1 MTPSIPDSSARNRS
15 SSGDDTGLPE
25 HDRKRPRLSEGKSD
39 AEDNLPQDGKTAAL
53 DTASKPG
60 LPPRT
65 VDVTMTAPSPTS
77 KVTINTRPLSSQSLN
92 RIASAGGDGA
102 VDSKPA
108 QTAATLSPI
117 PKLGAGPKEVISIPS
132 SPEPSPDVEIAKAE
146 EFDHDSAQTKSTRTI
161 DANASSVAAPWLKP
175 FYVYRTFP
183 FAGQFKRGEARGA
196 VETVSR
202 AMQDGSVDISDCFDA
217 VKNWLV
223 DFAARFHELTA
234 EIVEE
239 DPGFWAKGH
248 LLLSSLLRRENKL
261 YFPLPVDQILRY
273 SNAFA
278 DITKLLLQYETRRL
292 QQLVDESPKSPAEF
306 SLMTWAWLNSIS
318 MIVAGRSLLFE
329 SLRASLGIDPIVIRQ
344 PFIDHVLSPSGL
356 DLMSAVLDLIT
367 TIGNALPKYPKLHKE
382 LTIFFPF
389 LEHMSNL
396 YAITVGPTEP
406 GQPFPQA
413 TEIQS
418 GTEKILRK
426 LDDVLQV
433 AIKRQQAWLNLD
445 NAMEIVDQLNKCMKT
460 VSTSAPHLAK
470 EIITSANI
478 EYEDDD
484 LANLHHTMLYAW
496 KFTMLNRFIKHG
508 RMELRVAGVE
518 QMSRDLVQVYFQY
531 IQNDSDGHEDPLVKF
546 LVRFLRANNM
556 TSYIVSV
563 DSHPTLAE
571 RAANLVGFLNVAK
584 QYTNEDTDSIWQVVE
599 FGQDPRMI
607 TAALHLLSGCF
618 VTFNHP
624 DFYYMCQKILELPFS
639 KFDDGVLQ
647 FTLQILQNIRQK
659 GGQFPLV
666 YEPSFDPITRRLCLH
681 LLREANTPAHCTTEF
696 ANNIRREVLS
706 LFTYFTHPARTYTDR
721 LGISEDEQEELI
733 LQIRTDIESHGAYA
747 SGAILA
753 LHEILNLQGLSTSTL
768 SQIVE
773 QSGCPGILV
782 DNIAAL
788 SAQAKAA
795 PSSADCLNIQ
805 LECRLRCL
813 FVLLRVV
820 PDKFDGDLL
829 ESTWSS
835 LLTAAHLPSAIKV
848 VAWEQL
854 THLMLRSKSPNS
866 AIASLLHGF
875 WDRLRPQDFNK
886 ATLDF
891 AKQSVMYESALLG
904 AANAPSSDNVVSIP
918 GMERVW
924 RVMLECLPG
933 TVEMEATDFIIA
945 QYLRSAVITRRPRA
959 EIHATHLS
967 LIDRSVSQVISS
979 AERLKTFSEPS
990 SGNGDDDSMV
1000 IIASEAEISLELLK
1014 FDRSLLFLKCFTNAL
1029 KKDPTASPVS
1039 SRHSEDLPEF
1049 EGKKGEPQELWLK
1062 VQGNRYVSDSIRR
1075 LSIGSENTGLEL
1087 GEYISNATGWSQFIA
1102 VNCGRRLNLH
1112 EDNST
1117 LSELNLF
1124 NGKPLMIGKISTTE
1138 ERQPRAY
1145 RSGSP
1150 VDSKIMHH
1158 FDDLYALLDA
1168 EDRLAKEVYDY
1179 LRTTSVRQKITEP
1192 IKAKSTPA
1200 EDLLS
1205 SQKPYKLL
1213 FCTGALRACV
1223 EFEHYSQDSDS
1234 DFLFY
1239 AVDAL
1244 THALIRLGANSF
1256 NTPLELLI
1264 GFEILETLSM
1274 ALRTKVPQEVSL
1286 AYFPR
1291 PKEYVDQIAN
1301 FLFGVQHATQFETPT
1316 KGPEAMA
1323 KTALEVLFESCLH
1336 DDSIWQHVHQHE
1348 TLSSIL
1354 QRCVLVDDRPAV
1366 RATILDV
1373 VQNIN
1378 GSASAKAMFKMNNP
1392 HAPRSRFDSSSIES
1406 CLTHIWK
1413 LLLPILELAA
1423 TYPESCQD
1431 VCDASL
1437 VILKVIGKSLAD
1449 EDVLDLFN
1457 RWSSSLVQHSYYEIV
1472 GQPLRDRFIS
1482 GMARLLCECAHV
1494 LRGRKALPSQRQ
1506 YMHDLVSAF
1515 MFPPLSDFQLD
1526 LTVSRH
1532 PVLDSKTR
1540 QSLYDLLLMLC
1551 QASDEI
1557 DILVSEMS
1565 DDFVEQDYFAP
1576 YLSHDRLALRSE
1588 VGYAGLRNLSNTCYL
1603 NSLLSQLFMHVQF
1616 RHLLINTPIIDRE
1629 RQKLFAELGKVFS
1642 YMQSSHEKSIDP
1654 QGAVDSIVTYEGGEI
1669 DVTVQ
1674 MDVDEFFNLLFD
1686 RLEGQMLDEN
1696 AKSCFKS
1703 LYGGETIQQIKSKE
1717 CEHVS
1722 ERPESFAVLPV
1733 EIKGKSRLEDS
1744 LKAYVEGEVLQG
1756 DNKYSCTSCGR
1767 HVDAV
1772 KRNCLKRVPDN
1783 LIFNLK
1789 RFDFDIMT
1797 GTRCKLND
1805 QFQFPDELDMAPYK
1819 LEYLSH
1825 PDEPVEPDIFEL
1837 TGIIVHSGTADS
1849 GHYFSYIRQRP
1860 SGRDKAHSWVQFN
1873 DSDVTQFD
1881 PAHIQD
1887 NCFGGIDATYGM
1899 QKFYNAYMLFYQRKS
1914 DIRQTEEQ
1922 FCHVD
1927 PLNPVRLTAPA
1938 SLERHI
1944 AQQNELF
1951 LRAYC
1956 VQDENHARFLRELIA
1971 RLWDC
1976 TPEGCSTDHA
1986 VENKALQTALEY
1998 VQQISSR
2005 WKGQPEMEE
2014 TVNILLKFISRCVS
2028 CASTVCVWLIS
2039 SDSVQDSMVR
2049 SPMLPTR
2056 KAFCSLLK
2064 TSLEVLHGKAEEDV
2078 EFAVSYKAT
2087 LEACLHLLAAVW
2099 DHTFRYP
2106 RSWTDYFGLL
2116 NDILLLGEAEAEA
2129 MLKTDFMEYC
2139 LEIIRLHTLESSET
2153 RPERRGRGRYSVYVS
2168 GRERNRAYNHAAL
2181 INFFT
2186 ELFLHVNLRSRTN
2199 LRRKDAELLGIDRM
2213 PYALDWLRRIIN
2225 GKQSPGAA
2233 NALVQRLAQDID
2245 LAGAVCQLLATGAES
2260 TNMNV
2265 AVAYLDPIVAFCQNG
2280 VHENQIVDLAAA
2292 VLEGIQTIDISYGS
2306 AYLQFVKNLLEI
2318 KNEVA
2323 ELDAG
2328 FLGEK
2333 VLAYLPQW
2341 ASVLVIAPNENQHDV
2356 RNDTFALLQE
2366 LLLDPLEKTQGE
2378 DPAKYRSLS
2387 HIAIQL
2393 VAKALHI
2400 AKSTFMG
2407 RAKESSTMQLGQIE
2421 QLVVL
2426 EEKIFDL
2433 VEPGA
2438 YFSEQEQGEIKNTL
2452 GMLRMKSEHAVEA
2465 LSPDNWQGSSDLEVS
2480 RMKGSLHEDDSDELD
2495 GSKAEDRKL
2504 KTEAQDRKLKP
2515 EAQDR
2520 KLKTEAQ
2527 DRKLKGD
2534 DDCLDYT
2541 YNG

>member
-1 MTPSIPDSSARNRS
+1 MTSSIPDSSARNRS

-39 AEDNLPQDGKTAAL
+39 AEDDLPHDSKPPAL
-53 DTASKPG
+53 DSSSSKPG

-65 VDVTMTAPSPTS
+65 VDLTMTTPSPT
-77 KVTINTRPLSSQSLN
+77 T
-92 RIASAGGDGA
+92 
-102 VDSKPA
+102 
-108 QTAATLSPI
+108 
-117 PKLGAGPKEVISIPS
+117 EVISISSSPTS
-132 SPEPSPDVEIAKAE
+132 SPEVELARTE
-146 EFDHDSAQTKSTRTI
+146 DFDHDSSDTKSPRGI
-161 DANASSVAAPWLKP
+161 GISAAPSLEP
-175 FYVYRTFP
+175 FHVYRTFP
-183 FAGQFKRGEARGA
+183 FAAQFKRGDARGA

-217 VKNWLV
+217 VKDWLV
-223 DFAARFHELTA
+223 DYASRCNELTA
-234 EIVEE
+234 SIVEE
-239 DPGFWAKGH
+239 DTGFWAKGH
-248 LLLSSLLRRENKL
+248 LLLSGLLRRENKL
-261 YFPLPVDQILRY
+261 YFPLPVEEILRY
-273 SNAFA
+273 CNAFA
-278 DITKLLLQYETRRL
+278 DITKLLLRYETKRL
-292 QQLVDESPKSPAEF
+292 RQLVDDSPKSPAEF
-306 SLMTWAWLNSIS
+306 SLMSWAWLNSIS

-344 PFIDHVLSPSGL
+344 PFIDHVLGPSGL
-356 DLMSAVLDLIT
+356 DLMSAILDLIT
-367 TIGNALPKYPKLHKE
+367 TIGDALPKYPKLHKE
-382 LTIFFPF
+382 FVIFFPF

-396 YAITVGPTEP
+396 YSITVGPADP
-406 GQPFPQA
+406 DQPFPQA

-445 NAMEIVDQLNKCMKT
+445 NAMEIVDQLSKCMKI
-460 VSTSAPHLAK
+460 VATSAPHLAK
-470 EIITSANI
+470 EIIAAANI
-478 EYEDDD
+478 EYEDED

-531 IQNDSDGHEDPLVKF
+531 IQNDADGHEDPLVKF
-546 LVRFLRANNM
+546 LVRFLRANDM

-639 KFDDGVLQ
+639 QFDDAVLQ

-666 YEPSFDPITRRLCLH
+666 YEPSFDPVTRRLCLH
-681 LLREANTPAHCTTEF
+681 LLREANTPGRCTTEF

-721 LGISEDEQEELI
+721 LGISKDEQEEVI
-733 LQIRTDIESHGAYA
+733 MQIRTDIESHGDYA

-753 LHEILNLQGLSTSTL
+753 LHEILNLQGLSSSAL
-768 SQIVE
+768 NRVVE

-788 SAQAKAA
+788 SAQAKTT
-795 PSSADCLNIQ
+795 PVSADCLNIQ

-820 PDKFDGDLL
+820 PDKFDKDSL
-829 ESTWSS
+829 ESIWSS

-848 VAWEQL
+848 LAWEQL
-854 THLMLRSKSPNS
+854 TQLMLRSKSPNS
-866 AIASLLHGF
+866 AIASLLHEF
-875 WDRLRPQDFNK
+875 WGRLRPEDFNK

-891 AKQSVMYESALLG
+891 AKQSVMYECALLG
-904 AANAPSSDNVVSIP
+904 AASAPSSDNVVTIP

-945 QYLRSAVITRRPRA
+945 QYLRSTVVTRRPRA

-979 AERLKTFSEPS
+979 AARLKSFSEPS
-990 SGNGDDDSMV
+990 PGSGSGDGDDDGMV
-1000 IIASEAEISLELLK
+1000 IIASEAEISSELLK

-1029 KKDPTASPVS
+1029 KKDPAASPVS
-1039 SRHSEDLPEF
+1039 SRHSDDLPEF
-1049 EGKKGEPQELWLK
+1049 EGKKGESQEMWLK
-1062 VQGNRYVSDSIRR
+1062 VQGNRYVSDTMRR
-1075 LSIGSENTGLEL
+1075 LSIGSENTGQEL
-1087 GEYISNATGWSQFIA
+1087 GEYISNATGWNQFIA

-1112 EDNST
+1112 EDNSS
-1117 LSELNLF
+1117 LSDLNLF

-1145 RSGSP
+1145 RAGSP
-1150 VDSKIMHH
+1150 VDSKIMLH

-1179 LRTTSVRQKITEP
+1179 LRTASVRQKITEP

-1223 EFEHYSQDSDS
+1223 ELEHYSQDSDS
-1234 DFLFY
+1234 DFLSY

-1274 ALRTKVPQEVSL
+1274 ALRTKVPKEISL
-1286 AYFPR
+1286 VYFPR
-1291 PKEYVDQIAN
+1291 PKEYVDQMAN
-1301 FLFGVQHATQFETPT
+1301 FLFGVQNATEFETPT

-1336 DDSIWQHVHQHE
+1336 DDRIWQHVHQHE
-1348 TLSSIL
+1348 TFSSIL
-1354 QRCVLVDDRPAV
+1354 QQCILVDDRPTV

-1378 GSASAKAMFKMNNP
+1378 GSLSAKTMFKMNNP
-1392 HAPRSRFDSSSIES
+1392 QAPRSRFDSSSIES

-1423 TYPESCQD
+1423 TYPENCQD
-1431 VCDASL
+1431 VGDSSL

-1449 EDVLDLFN
+1449 EEVLDLFN

-1472 GQPLRDRFIS
+1472 GQPLRDKFIS
-1482 GMARLLCECAHV
+1482 GMARLLCECARV
-1494 LRGRKALPSQRQ
+1494 LRSRKALPPQRQ

-1515 MFPPLSDFQLD
+1515 MFPPLSDFQADVTL
-1526 LTVSRH
+1526 SRH

-1551 QASDEI
+1551 QTSDEI
-1557 DILVSEMS
+1557 DVLVSEIS
-1565 DDFVEQDYFAP
+1565 EDFVEQDYFAP

-1616 RHLLINTPIIDRE
+1616 RHLLINSPIIDRE
-1629 RQKLFAELGKVFS
+1629 RQKLFAELGKVFA

-1696 AKSCFKS
+1696 SKSRFKS

-1805 QFQFPDELDMAPYK
+1805 QFQFPEELDVAPYT

-1825 PDEPVEPDIFEL
+1825 PNEPDIFEL

-1860 SGRDKAHSWVQFN
+1860 SGQDKAHSWVQFN

-1887 NCFGGIDATYGM
+1887 NCFGGIETTYGM

-1956 VQDENHARFLRELIA
+1956 VQDENHARFIRELVA
-1971 RLWDC
+1971 RLWDL

-1986 VENKALQTALEY
+1986 IENRALQTALEY

-2014 TVNILLKFISRCVS
+2014 TINILVKFISRCAS

-2039 SDSVQDSMVR
+2039 LDAVQDSMIR
-2049 SPMLPTR
+2049 SPLLLTR
-2056 KAFCSLLK
+2056 KAFCNLLK
-2064 TSLEVLHGKAEEDV
+2064 TSLEVLHAKAEEDAK
-2078 EFAVSYKAT
+2078 FAVSYKAT
-2087 LEACLHLLAAVW
+2087 LDTCLLLLAAVW
-2099 DHTFRYP
+2099 DHTIRYP

-2116 NDILLLGEAEAEA
+2116 NDILLLGEMEAEA
-2129 MLKTDFMEYC
+2129 MLKIDLMENC
-2139 LEIIRLHTLESSET
+2139 LDIIRLHTLESSET
-2153 RPERRGRGRYSVYVS
+2153 RPERRARGRYSVYIS

-2186 ELFLHVNLRSRTN
+2186 ELFLRVNIRSRTN
-2199 LRRKDAELLGIDRM
+2199 LRRRDAELLGIDRM

-2225 GKQSPGAA
+2225 GKQSPAAA

-2280 VHENQIVDLAAA
+2280 IHENQIIDLAAA

-2333 VLAYLPQW
+2333 VLAYIPQW
-2341 ASVLVIAPNENQHDV
+2341 ASVLVIAPNENHHDV

-2366 LLLDPLEKTQGE
+2366 LLLDPLEKGQGE
-2378 DPAKYRSLS
+2378 DPTKYRSLS
-2387 HIAIQL
+2387 HIAVQL
-2393 VAKALHI
+2393 VAKALHV

-2426 EEKIFDL
+2426 EEKVFDL

-2438 YFSEQEQGEIKNTL
+2438 YFSEQEQTDIKSTL

-2480 RMKGSLHEDDSDELD
+2480 EQEYEDVAS
-2495 GSKAEDRKL
+2495 
-2504 KTEAQDRKLKP
+2504 Q
-2515 EAQDR
+2515 
-2520 KLKTEAQ
+2520 
-2527 DRKLKGD
+2527 
-2534 DDCLDYT
+2534 
-2541 YNG
+2541 